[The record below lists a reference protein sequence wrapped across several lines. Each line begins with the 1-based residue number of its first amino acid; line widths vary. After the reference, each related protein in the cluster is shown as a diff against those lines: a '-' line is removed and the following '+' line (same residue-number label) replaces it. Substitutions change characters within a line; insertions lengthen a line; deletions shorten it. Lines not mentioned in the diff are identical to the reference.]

1 MSETPPDDDDTA
13 PERPPSTDAPL
24 RQMLA
29 TATTSLLTTVVERFW
44 EDRGYHTGRTDRGS
58 HRFVV
63 ARDGDGETGHLVWVD
78 PEGQATPKHVARLAR
93 MRSSVGADGAT
104 LTSGREY
111 DAPVYTAADEHGVE
125 CLAGEQL
132 VTLVERAG
140 LQDLVRGHAQSSP
153 DTAVADGGATA
164 ASAVELAPAAD
175 HPLAVR
181 VGLVAGGAVFT
192 LLALW
197 GGAAQLTARLQT
209 CGGDCPLVWGASFLP
224 LLAVVLGS
232 FAVAVGVFD

>member
-1 MSETPPDDDDTA
+1 MSETSTDDGDTA
-13 PERPPSTDAPL
+13 PEHPPSAAVPL
-24 RQMLA
+24 RQLLA
-29 TATTSLLTTVVERFW
+29 TATTSLLTAVVEQFW
-44 EDRGYHTGRTDRGS
+44 DDRGYRTGRKDRGK

-78 PEGQATPKHVARLAR
+78 PKGRATPKHVERLAR
-93 MRSSVGADGAT
+93 MASSVGADGAT

-111 DAPVYTAADEHGVE
+111 DPPVYTAADEHGVE

-140 LQDLVRGHAQSSP
+140 LQNLVRGHAQSNP

-164 ASAVELAPAAD
+164 ASAVELEPPAD

-181 VGLVAGGAVFT
+181 IGLVGGGTVFT

-197 GGAAQLTARLQT
+197 GGAQLTARLQT

-224 LLAVVLGS
+224 LLAVMLGS